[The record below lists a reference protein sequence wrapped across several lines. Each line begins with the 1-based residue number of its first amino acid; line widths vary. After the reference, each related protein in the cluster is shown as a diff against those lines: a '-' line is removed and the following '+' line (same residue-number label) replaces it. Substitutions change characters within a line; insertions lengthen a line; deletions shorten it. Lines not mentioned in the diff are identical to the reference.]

1 VSEGS
6 FQYRRHALLTVACN
20 SLRLPTIIMKHRAA
34 IRALRCATRAIR
46 RESTAAFGLG
56 GWMDLEEQSSV
67 ANVHNN
73 IILLTCMTIRF
84 IRLCNQVRGISH

>member
-1 VSEGS
+1 
-6 FQYRRHALLTVACN
+6 
-20 SLRLPTIIMKHRAA
+20 MKHRAA

-67 ANVHNN
+67 ANVHSN
-73 IILLTCMTIRF
+73 IILLTCMTI
-84 IRLCNQVRGISH
+84 